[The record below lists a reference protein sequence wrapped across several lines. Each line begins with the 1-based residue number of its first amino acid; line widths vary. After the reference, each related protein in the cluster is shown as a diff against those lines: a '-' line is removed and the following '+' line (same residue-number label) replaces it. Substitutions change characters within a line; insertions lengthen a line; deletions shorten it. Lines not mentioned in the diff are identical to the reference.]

1 MRRILLPLFALAA
14 SACAAP
20 AAPVK
25 APENAPAAK
34 EADVFAVTGA
44 VREEWLP
51 LLKPPVIDLAKTK
64 LEAPPAGL
72 AAAPPACAAW
82 AARKPAGTAK
92 CGDAAAALSALDA
105 AMAQPAGEKRDVALV
120 ELEGCAGLPAGAAR
134 ALRAENAPIECGETL
149 AAPLLDAPPAQM
161 TGLVYHALLGHAVAA
176 RLARAGQGAP
186 TLAPPFDKAR
196 VLAFHT
202 GPLAAWFTQQAVL
215 VHEISRAAAELP
227 YYAQGIAAIEAGM
240 ADLRVV
246 EAMRAAPIPDEF
258 QKDEALKNEY
268 YGALEQ
274 RLDARKD
281 RGRNAALAGLRQL
294 ALVGIIHD
302 ARVDRARAMLSRMY
316 GGRRVDALDTLILPP
331 LGKAAPGN
339 VEERL
344 AAALPTLYAGLLLD
358 ERAASRPATLRMFL
372 EKGLPLPQRMAL
384 KGASLSP
391 EGTALFARARLELGR
406 MYWRASDF
414 DQAAALASASRA
426 AAPSDETTFLLALAL
441 SLRNGPEDAVDM
453 FRKAPRVF
461 TSPQVAALDLLA
473 KQGGRFAGEAAFD
486 AALALSLG
494 APENADAAFWSGLAA
509 RYRDAAGK
517 LGDRAQRAVA
527 EDRAKSAEALAQAVK

>member
-1 MRRILLPLFALAA
+1 MRRILLPLLALAA

-20 AAPVK
+20 AAPAK
-25 APENAPAAK
+25 GPENAPATPDG
-34 EADVFAVTGA
+34 DVFAVTGT

-51 LLKPPVIDLAKTK
+51 LLKPPVIDPAKTK

-72 AAAPPACAAW
+72 TAPPASCAAW
-82 AARKPAGTAK
+82 AARKPEGKAK
-92 CGDAAAALSALDA
+92 CGDAAAALLALDA
-105 AMAQPAGEKRDVALV
+105 AMAQPAGDKRDVALSD
-120 ELEGCAGLPAGAAR
+120 LEGCAGLPVGAAR
-134 ALRAENAPIECGETL
+134 ALRAENAPLECGETL
-149 AAPLLDAPPAQM
+149 AAPLLEAPPAQM
-161 TGLVYHALLGHAVAA
+161 TGLVYHALLGQAIAS
-176 RLARAGQGAP
+176 RLGRAGQGAP
-186 TLAPPFDKAR
+186 ALAPPYDKAR

-215 VHEISRAAAELP
+215 VHEVSRAAAELP

-281 RGRNAALAGLRQL
+281 RGRNAALAGLKQL

-316 GGRRVDALDTLILPP
+316 GGRRVDALDALILPP

-384 KGASLSP
+384 KGASLP
-391 EGTALFARARLELGR
+391 PDGTALFARARLELGR

-426 AAPSDETTFLLALAL
+426 AAPSEETTFLLALSLA
-441 SLRNGPEDAVDM
+441 LRNGPEDAVDM

-461 TSPQVAALDLLA
+461 TSPNVAALDALA

-486 AALALSLG
+486 AAMALQLG
-494 APENADAAFWSGLAA
+494 APESADAAYWSGLAA

-517 LGDRAQRAVA
+517 LQDRAQRAVA